1 MAGFVSATVLI
12 RGTLAVTQKMKK
24 TQELN
29 TINNKFLNLNFGIL
43 VVFCVVIYGLAIFQD
58 YIFSKTKSTGFYWTD
73 TMLYNIY
80 WLLFIPFIKTAHYF
94 YNKVQLKSLA
104 NKMLY
109 ALSTGFIFSLLHIF
123 IFTSIFI
130 LGSNLIYSQPHYF
143 STILKNAFSNQLHI
157 TIIVYLFSP
166 IVFQY
171 LKRETPTQ
179 IQNINKTI
187 TVKNGTR
194 RNKIDISTILFI
206 KTDRPYTMIHS
217 TNQKFLHDESLKNL
231 EKILDSQIF
240 LRVHR
245 SVIINKNHISELK
258 SRKNGDYDGILTNG
272 QPVRFS
278 RHYRENWSELLN
290 H

>member
-1 MAGFVSATVLI
+1 MMRIEEFHRRDNKL
-12 RGTLAVTQKMKK
+12 
-24 TQELN
+24 LN
-29 TINNKFLNLNFGIL
+29 PSFGIL
-43 VVFCVVIYGLAIFQD
+43 VVLCVVLYGLAIFKD
-58 YIFSKTKSTGFYWTD
+58 YIFSETYSTGFYWSD

-80 WLLFIPFIKTAHYF
+80 WLLFIPFMQFANFIYKKIQF
-94 YNKVQLKSLA
+94 KSLT

-109 ALSTGFIFSLLHIF
+109 ALSTGIIFSLLHIF

-130 LGSNLIYSQPHYF
+130 LGSNLIYFQPHYF

-171 LKRETPTQ
+171 LKRKTPPQ

-194 RNKIDISTILFI
+194 RIKIDTSTILFI

-217 TNQKFLHDESLKNL
+217 TNQNVLHSESLKSI

-245 SVIINKNHISELK
+245 SVIINKNHITELK
-258 SRKNGDYDGILTNG
+258 SRKNGDYDGVLTNG
-272 QPVRFS
+272 QSVRFS
-278 RHYRENWSELLN
+278 RHYRQNWSELLTTKL
-290 H
+290 

>member
-1 MAGFVSATVLI
+1 
-12 RGTLAVTQKMKK
+12 MKK

-58 YIFSKTKSTGFYWTD
+58 YIYSKTKSTGFYWTD

-94 YNKVQLKSLA
+94 YNKVQLKSLT
-104 NKMLY
+104 NKMFY

-171 LKRETPTQ
+171 LKRKTPTQ

-194 RNKIDISTILFI
+194 RIKIDTSTILFI

-217 TNQKFLHDESLKNL
+217 TNQNVLHSESLKSI

-245 SVIINKNHISELK
+245 SVIINKNHITELK

-272 QPVRFS
+272 QSVRFS
-278 RHYRENWSELLN
+278 RHYRDNWSELLN